1 MTGGIHD
8 ENGSFICPECG
19 HNESKE
25 IEYVSIT
32 PKRDDPWSRVME
44 IMICGKCWSRIPAH
58 LCERWYNR
66 SVDDAKKEW
75 KKVYREK
82 GSDVKSN
89 KTD

>member
-32 PKRDDPWSRVME
+32 PKRDDPWSRVY
-44 IMICGKCWSRIPAH
+44 GDHDLW
-58 LCERWYNR
+58 
-66 SVDDAKKEW
+66 
-75 KKVYREK
+75 
-82 GSDVKSN
+82 
-89 KTD
+89 